1 MTFKTQQLLIK
12 AINKK
17 IKKKILMI
25 MGEQDLHQIFYSQ
38 KLNREPHKSILQEVK
53 REKASVSVYL

>member
-38 KLNREPHKSILQEVK
+38 KLNRELHKSILQEVK